1 MNKDVQIVW
10 EKWYCPF
17 GQDDPE
23 AESLL
28 DSAALNELLEEIDE
42 ENSEEAET
50 LLPPIDLDQ
59 KLSKQFGGQKFMI
72 TPMGVMPITDNTIS
86 TKIFNFW
93 TGHTNFNISTSVADT
108 IQRCD
113 GVESLDVFTR
123 YRFRISIG
131 KVFKESDVMHTIN
144 QKVYE
149 SL

>member
-1 MNKDVQIVW
+1 MNDEPQIVW

-28 DSAALNELLEEIDE
+28 DEAALNELLEEISGDT
-42 ENSEEAET
+42 SEEPEA
-50 LLPPIDLDQ
+50 LLPPIEQ

-72 TPMGVMPITDNTIS
+72 TPMGVMPVTDNTIS

-131 KVFKESDVMHTIN
+131 KVFKESDVMHNIN
-144 QKVYE
+144 KQVYE

>member
-1 MNKDVQIVW
+1 MNKNQIIW

-28 DSAALNELLEEIDE
+28 EQIGMNELLGEDDSISDE
-42 ENSEEAET
+42 STMIPADE
-50 LLPPIDLDQ
+50 Q
-59 KLSKQFGGQKFMI
+59 KLSRQFSGQKFMI

-93 TGHTNFNISTSVADT
+93 TGHTNFNISRNIANT
-108 IQRCD
+108 IQSCE

-131 KVFKESDVMHTIN
+131 KAFKDSEVMNTIN
-144 QKVYE
+144 TEVYKT
-149 SL
+149 L

>member
-1 MNKDVQIVW
+1 MNDEPQIVW

-28 DSAALNELLEEIDE
+28 DEAALNELLDEISGDT
-42 ENSEEAET
+42 SEEPEA
-50 LLPPIDLDQ
+50 LLPPIEQ

-72 TPMGVMPITDNTIS
+72 TPMGVMPVTDNTIS

-131 KVFKESDVMHTIN
+131 KVFKESDVMHNIN
-144 QKVYE
+144 KQVYE

>member
-1 MNKDVQIVW
+1 MNKNQIIW

-28 DSAALNELLEEIDE
+28 DQISMNELLEDTESIPDE
-42 ENSEEAET
+42 STMVPVDE
-50 LLPPIDLDQ
+50 Q
-59 KLSKQFGGQKFMI
+59 KLSRQFSGQKFMI

-93 TGHTNFNISTSVADT
+93 TGHTNFNISRNIANT
-108 IQRCD
+108 IQNCE
-113 GVESLDVFTR
+113 GVESLDIFTR

-131 KVFKESDVMHTIN
+131 KAFKDSEVMNTIN
-144 QKVYE
+144 TEVYKM
-149 SL
+149 L

>member
-1 MNKDVQIVW
+1 MKDNPQIVW

-28 DSAALNELLEEIDE
+28 DETTLNALLQDIDE
-42 ENSEEAET
+42 EEPESEA
-50 LLPPIDLDQ
+50 LLPPVEQ

-93 TGHTNFNISTSVADT
+93 TGHTNFNISKSVAAT
-108 IQRCD
+108 MQTCE

-131 KVFKESDVMHTIN
+131 KVFKESEVMRNIN
-144 QKVYE
+144 KRVYE

>member
-1 MNKDVQIVW
+1 MNTYKPQIIW

-28 DSAALNELLEEIDE
+28 DQIGLNELLEEDTTEDE
-42 ENSEEAET
+42 SLLMPIAE
-50 LLPPIDLDQ
+50 Q

-93 TGHTNFNISTSVADT
+93 TGHTNFNISKNIANV
-108 IQRCD
+108 IQKCE

-123 YRFRISIG
+123 YRLRISIG
-131 KVFKESDVMHTIN
+131 KVFKDSEVMNNIN
-144 QKVYE
+144 EEVYR

>member
-1 MNKDVQIVW
+1 MTDNPQIIW

-28 DSAALNELLEEIDE
+28 DQLGLEELDPE
-42 ENSEEAET
+42 ETEEQNIEST
-50 LLPPIDLDQ
+50 LLPDEQ
-59 KLSKQFGGQKFMI
+59 KLSRQFGGQKFMI

-93 TGHTNFNISTSVADT
+93 TGHTNFNISKRIADI
-108 IQRCD
+108 IQMCE

-123 YRFRISIG
+123 YRFRISVG
-131 KVFKESDVMHTIN
+131 KVFKDSEVMNNIN
-144 QKVYE
+144 VRVYE
-149 SL
+149 AL